1 MHLIQSFL
9 ERHLDPMIS
18 AQRHPLQQTSGEAK
32 GALLRL
38 GLYRLSLT
46 VHLLGVYSGMRA
58 LCNRLTCLL
67 LPRPC
72 FSAALNGSTLEAPS
86 GTKWKLRVHARRNGP
101 QGLTGIIS
109 ARLQNAPLQSLLYRY
124 LCLCGHFGCG
134 HVEVAFLEQAGEV
147 SIYAV
152 RNTALSSVER
162 FGFKRLAQT
171 LGPRREK
178 QLLDLVQATASLLRK
193 EGLNIRVLPP
203 AECVRLSVNP
213 FLLHPKRKLQNRRV
227 LLQRAQRL
235 GMRVTDRRPS
245 QIDSPVT

>member
-1 MHLIQSFL
+1 
-9 ERHLDPMIS
+9 MIS
-18 AQRHPLQQTSGEAK
+18 AQRHPLHRRSIASK
-32 GALLRL
+32 SALLRL

-58 LCNRLTCLL
+58 LCNRLNCLL

-86 GTKWKLRVHARRNGP
+86 GTKWELRVHARRNGP

-109 ARLQNAPLQSLLYRY
+109 ARLQNAPLQPLLYRY

-134 HVEVAFLEQAGEV
+134 QVEVAFVERAGEGERQL

-152 RNTALSSVER
+152 RNTALSNVER

-178 QLLDLVQATASLLRK
+178 QLLDLAQATVSLLRK
-193 EGLNIRVLPP
+193 QGLKVRALAP
-203 AECVRLSVNP
+203 AKCVKLSINP
-213 FLLHPKRKLQNRRV
+213 FLLHPGREHQNRRI
-227 LLQRAQRL
+227 LLQRARRL
-235 GMRVTDRRPS
+235 GMRIAAGSEAHEPLPLT
-245 QIDSPVT
+245 